1 MYHFPSALARQLLA
15 ALSAG
20 LILTLSSNVASS
32 TENCERLEALAVQY
46 AGVELTRGQKQLKQR
61 MIIWYS
67 THCIVHA
74 DR

>member
-1 MYHFPSALARQLLA
+1 MYYFPSALALLTA
-15 ALSAG
+15 MSAG
-20 LILTLSSNVASS
+20 LILALSSNVASS
-32 TENCERLEALAVQY
+32 AENCERLEALAVQY